1 MLLVS
6 KITGIFDGSEEII
19 VDIND
24 PVILEGTS
32 ESIVE
37 IEGEISGAADMVGE
51 VGSHNE
57 INVDIIASGPKGV
70 DGLDAYEMWL
80 EKGNEGS
87 LEDFFDSLKGE
98 DGFNYT
104 HPETHSADMIDETT
118 ERNFMT
124 LEEKEIA
131 LKTFIHDETT
141 STAEWIIIHNLNKYP
156 AVAVVDSAGS
166 VVVGSI
172 QYIDKNVI
180 ILNFTSE
187 FSGKAY
193 LN

>member
-24 PVILEGTS
+24 PAILEGTS

-37 IEGEISGAADMVGE
+37 IEGQISGAADMVGE
-51 VGSHNE
+51 VGSYNE

-87 LEDFFDSLKGE
+87 LEDFFNSLKGV
-98 DGFNYT
+98 DGLNYI
-104 HPETHSADMIDETT
+104 HPETHSADMIDETA

-131 LKTFIHDETT
+131 LTTFIYDQV
-141 STAEWIIIHNLNKYP
+141 SSSAEWIIIHNLDKYP
-156 AVAVVDSAGS
+156 AVAVVDSSGN